1 MMKEILNRKAGSRTR
16 MLATALLASTLLAGG
31 GFAWSEAGAATE
43 AAPPLGLAPVV
54 NQAGFADLVAKVR
67 PAVVNIATTEAAQQA
82 TEQEAPDPQ
91 QQPSFP
97 PNSPFGQMFRHFF
110 DQQGSQSAGPHARPG
125 LGLHRRS
132 GRLHRDQQPRRRRRA
147 QDQRDAG

>member
-67 PAVVNIATTEAAQQA
+67 PAVVNIATTEAASRRRSR
-82 TEQEAPDPQ
+82 APNPQ
-91 QQPSFP
+91 QSLLPAELAVRPDVP
-97 PNSPFGQMFRHFF
+97 PFLR
-110 DQQGSQSAGPHARPG
+110 SAGIAE
-125 LGLHRRS
+125 RRS
-132 GRLHRDQQPRRRRRA
+132 PRMPWAPASSSIRPA
-147 QDQRDAG
+147 IS